1 MNQYILVFSE
11 LSLEEL
17 QEKLNECKMKLL
29 HMEAIDNLEDL
40 NNRIEALKFLINDF
54 ESHE

>member
-1 MNQYILVFSE
+1 MNQYILVFSD

-17 QEKLNECKMKLL
+17 QEKLSECKMKLL

-40 NNRIEALKFLINDF
+40 NNRIEALKFLINNF
-54 ESHE
+54 ESNE

>member
-1 MNQYILVFSE
+1 MNQYILVFSD

-17 QEKLNECKMKLL
+17 QEKLNGCKMKLL

-40 NNRIEALKFLINDF
+40 NNRIEALKFLINNF
-54 ESHE
+54 ESNE